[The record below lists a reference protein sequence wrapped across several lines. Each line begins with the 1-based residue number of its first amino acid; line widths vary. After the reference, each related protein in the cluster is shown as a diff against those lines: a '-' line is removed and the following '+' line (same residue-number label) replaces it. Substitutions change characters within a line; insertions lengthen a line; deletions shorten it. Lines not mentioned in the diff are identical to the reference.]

1 MDTPIH
7 KRKFHSFMSQAHI
20 NRKVADQLESWLTGK
35 AGIPIWYDSHFHQSG
50 TKLASEFGT
59 ILEQCRSVF
68 ILLSQQSVE
77 SGWVKEEFD
86 ASQVQR
92 AKYEDAFRIIS
103 IKVEECEVP
112 AFLETTKLIDLSKN
126 GFDLNVASEL
136 LLSLY
141 PVDPALETGFDRDVY
156 IDHSQNEVN
165 IQDKNNFIKLFRPV
179 LSSLKKQ
186 WRMPLHP
193 QYFFYGT
200 DLKDEHKE
208 RNKLVRRL
216 IQRVSAMPCLMGEDI
231 RQGHIQQEIAKRVVG
246 ASVMIADVSEE
257 NLNTCIEAGM
267 AMGAKVPLH
276 LLAGGARRKPPFM
289 FRDQQIWHYDN
300 EVELIGIVHNL
311 VLPYRRHIY

>member
-20 NRKVADQLESWLTGK
+20 NKRVADQFEAWLTSK
-35 AGIPIWYDSHFHQSG
+35 AGIPIWYDSHFHQPG
-50 TKLASEFGT
+50 TRLASELGN
-59 ILEQCRSVF
+59 ILEQCRSMF
-68 ILLSQQSVE
+68 ILLSKQSIE

-86 ASQVQR
+86 ASHSQR
-92 AKYEDAFRIIS
+92 TKYNNAFRIIS
-103 IKVEECEVP
+103 IKVEECEIP
-112 AFLETTKLIDLSKN
+112 AFLETTRIIDLSKS
-126 GFDLNVASEL
+126 GFDLIAASEL

-141 PVDPALETGFDRDVY
+141 PVDPDLEIDFDRDAY
-156 IDHSQNEVN
+156 ISHLQNDGDV
-165 IQDKNNFIKLFRPV
+165 QDKNNLTKFPRPAM
-179 LSSLKKQ
+179 SILKKL
-186 WRMPLHP
+186 WRTPP
-193 QYFFYGT
+193 KPKYIFYGT

-267 AMGAKVPLH
+267 AIGAKVPLH
-276 LLAGGARRKPPFM
+276 LLAGGMRRKPPFM

-300 EVELIGIVHNL
+300 DVDLIGIVHNL
-311 VLPYRRHIY
+311 VLPYRRHTI